1 MHSLSSTTNLAWK
14 HSGGQKHVCKGTS
27 QQNFQAATECRDER
41 FCMRMK
47 AILPKGQ
54 SEAGANHLPNEME
67 DDTLVFRRIV
77 FCCLQFAGYSEQV
90 DHQQW

>member
-1 MHSLSSTTNLAWK
+1 
-14 HSGGQKHVCKGTS
+14 
-27 QQNFQAATECRDER
+27 
-41 FCMRMK
+41 MRMK

-67 DDTLVFRRIV
+67 GDTLVSRRIV
-77 FCCLQFAGYSEQV
+77 FWSLQPAGYSGQA

>member
-1 MHSLSSTTNLAWK
+1 
-14 HSGGQKHVCKGTS
+14 
-27 QQNFQAATECRDER
+27 
-41 FCMRMK
+41 MRMK

-77 FCCLQFAGYSEQV
+77 FCCLQSAGYSEQA